1 MRPLELGH
9 CNPASRASRGELQQ
23 GGIMDSPLSP
33 VAASKGSAI
42 ETAAPGDLVSESVEK
57 MHDKSIGALPV
68 IDHDKVVGIFTERDA
83 LYRVIHGKLDPAS
96 TPVSAVMTKDPECLA
111 PEVTVLDAM
120 RTVNEKRFRHLPLVE
135 DGKLIG
141 LVSSGDLTRWV
152 VEKQKAE
159 IGDLNQSVKGLA
171 SKNKALIA
179 LIVAFAVLIGVGIL
193 TT

>member
-1 MRPLELGH
+1 
-9 CNPASRASRGELQQ
+9 
-23 GGIMDSPLSP
+23 MDSPLSA
-33 VAASKGSAI
+33 VVASKSDGI
-42 ETAAPGDLVSESVEK
+42 ETAAPSDLVGQSVDK

-68 IDHDKVVGIFTERDA
+68 IDDDKVVGIFTERDA

-111 PEVTVLDAM
+111 PEVTVIDAM
-120 RTVNEKRFRHLPLVE
+120 RTVNEKRFRHLPLVQ
-135 DGKLIG
+135 DGKLVG
-141 LVSSGDLTRWV
+141 LVSSGDLNRWLV
-152 VEKQKAE
+152 DKQQAEISEQKAE
-159 IGDLNQSVKGLA
+159 IGELNQSVKGLA